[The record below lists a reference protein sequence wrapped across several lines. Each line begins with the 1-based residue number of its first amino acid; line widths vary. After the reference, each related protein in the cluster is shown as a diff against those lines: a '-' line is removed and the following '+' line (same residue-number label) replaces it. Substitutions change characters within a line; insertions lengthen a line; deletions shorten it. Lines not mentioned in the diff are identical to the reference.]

1 LVRSTNSAPGAT
13 VVLVVVDVDVEVED
27 VEVDEEVEVVT
38 GVVVVVAA
46 SADEV
51 GVSTAI
57 DDVEPESVVFAA
69 LLLHAAIVR
78 AISTTAAPRIG
89 FTVGSLPRAVSI
101 T

>member
-1 LVRSTNSAPGAT
+1 LVRNTNSAPGAT
-13 VVLVVVDVDVEVED
+13 VVLVVLDVEVEVDD
-27 VEVDEEVEVVT
+27 VEVDEEVDVVA

-51 GVSTAI
+51 EVPGAI

-78 AISTTAAPRIG
+78 TISATAAPRIG